1 MAFRLIIKIAI
12 MNTAESLYMEM
23 TFPVEEI
30 KQMVVNTNKDKNSHH
45 EKGGISI
52 NNYLKTPEEID
63 AELSSEMNSRKETFA
78 EHKFLMDSYG
88 TGVIIRTVPIT
99 THRDLWKRTINFHRI

>member
-88 TGVIIRTVPIT
+88 IT
-99 THRDLWKRTINFHRI
+99 FKNRSDNTYSSDNNPSGFMEENY